1 MRILVSNVGSTSL
14 KFKLYDMPSEHVLCT
29 AKVERVGSREHAV
42 FSYSNPSKQFSLEKE
57 GLSVPSYT
65 EGIRLFLEYLTGE
78 VSGVIRD
85 VSEIQAIGFK
95 TVLSKGYYDV
105 HELTEPVIQGM
116 KDYLFIAPVHNSAYL
131 EAIACFEK
139 ILPSI
144 PKIGVFETAFHTTI
158 PKERRIYSLPYE
170 WYEEYGIQRMGYHG
184 ASHSYVASRAGDFG
198 PAGKIISC
206 HLGGSCSL
214 CAILNG
220 ESVDTSFG
228 FSLQAGIPHANRC
241 GDLDPYIIP
250 FLRSEGMEESE
261 ILEGLEK
268 NGGLLGISGVSND
281 FRFVCDAA
289 EQGNERA
296 KLAVEI
302 FVNSIVRY
310 IGMFYAELGGL
321 DSLVFTGGI
330 GEHSALLRK
339 KVCQAVSHM
348 GILLDEEKNAS
359 VTEGKI
365 SADFSPVTVSVIAA
379 NEELGI
385 ARKTQAYLEER

>member
-1 MRILVSNVGSTSL
+1 
-14 KFKLYDMPSEHVLCT
+14 
-29 AKVERVGSREHAV
+29 
-42 FSYSNPSKQFSLEKE
+42 
-57 GLSVPSYT
+57 
-65 EGIRLFLEYLTGE
+65 
-78 VSGVIRD
+78 
-85 VSEIQAIGFK
+85 
-95 TVLSKGYYDV
+95 
-105 HELTEPVIQGM
+105 
-116 KDYLFIAPVHNSAYL
+116 
-131 EAIACFEK
+131 
-139 ILPSI
+139 
-144 PKIGVFETAFHTTI
+144 
-158 PKERRIYSLPYE
+158 
-170 WYEEYGIQRMGYHG
+170 
-184 ASHSYVASRAGDFG
+184 
-198 PAGKIISC
+198 
-206 HLGGSCSL
+206 
-214 CAILNG
+214 
-220 ESVDTSFG
+220 
-228 FSLQAGIPHANRC
+228 
-241 GDLDPYIIP
+241 
-250 FLRSEGMEESE
+250 MEESE

-348 GILLDEEKNAS
+348 GIFLDEEKNDS

-365 SADFSPVTVSVIAA
+365 SADFSPVAVSVIAA